1 MQVGIS
7 NIGWQPDMVSKNT
20 EIALNLGFDY
30 IESAYIKA
38 PLSKSVY
45 AIQGV
50 FYGSGISSFF
60 DSSCYDYLCK
70 VVDYCLENNVK
81 VITLGSPS
89 MRIGNKKSMLD
100 LLMRIDNYIDKRDC
114 IVCVEPNARKYGG
127 EYYYTLDEIVDDIE
141 SLYSIKT
148 MIDSGNLY
156 LEGLNSVVEFE
167 KHKEY
172 IYHVHIS
179 TPDLEP
185 VTLYKEYA
193 NIISDIKNLGYNG
206 NVTYEFMKSYDLNKE
221 IENFLKKVYQN
232 DISLFI

>member
-221 IENFLKKVYQN
+221 IKNFLKEVWQHGME
-232 DISLFI
+232 II

>member
-7 NIGWQPDMVSKNT
+7 NIGWQLDVVSKNT
-20 EIALNLGFDY
+20 EIALDLGFDY

-50 FYGSGISSFF
+50 FYGSGISSFL
-60 DSSCYDYLCK
+60 DSRCYDHLCK

-89 MRIGNKKSMLD
+89 MRVGSKDNIIE
-100 LLMRIDNYIDKRDC
+100 LLVRIDEYINKRDC
-114 IVCVEPNARKYGG
+114 IICIEPNARKYGG
-127 EYYYTLDEIVDDIE
+127 EYYYTLDEIVNDIGY
-141 SLYSIKT
+141 LCSIKT

-172 IYHVHIS
+172 VHHFHIS

-185 VTLYKEYA
+185 VSLYKEYA
-193 NIISDIKNLGYNG
+193 NIIADIKNLGYNG

-221 IENFLKKVYQN
+221 IENFLKEVWKHGME
-232 DISLFI
+232 II

>member
-156 LEGLNSVVEFE
+156 LEGLNSVVELE

>member
-206 NVTYEFMKSYDLNKE
+206 NVTYEVIRFK
-221 IENFLKKVYQN
+221 
-232 DISLFI
+232 

>member
-7 NIGWQPDMVSKNT
+7 NIGWQLDVVSKNT
-20 EIALNLGFDY
+20 EIALDLGFNY

-50 FYGSGISSFF
+50 FYGSGISSFL
-60 DSSCYDYLCK
+60 DPSCYDHLCK

-89 MRIGNKKSMLD
+89 MRVGSKDNMIE
-100 LLMRIDNYIDKRDC
+100 LLVRIDEYINKRDC
-114 IVCVEPNARKYGG
+114 IVCIEPNARKYGG
-127 EYYYTLDEIVDDIE
+127 EYYYTLDEIVDDIRY
-141 SLYSIKT
+141 LYSIKT

-156 LEGLNSVVEFE
+156 LEGLDPIVEFK

-172 IYHVHIS
+172 IHHVHIS

-185 VTLYKEYA
+185 VSSSKEYA

-206 NVTYEFMKSYDLNKE
+206 NVTYEVMKSYDLNKE
-221 IENFLKKVYQN
+221 VEKFLKEVWQEDN
-232 DISLFI
+232 

>member
-81 VITLGSPS
+81 VITLGSSS

-185 VTLYKEYA
+185 VSLYKESA
-193 NIISDIKNLGYNG
+193 NIIFDIKNLGYNG

>member
-167 KHKEY
+167 KHKEH

-221 IENFLKKVYQN
+221 IENFLEKVYQN

>member
-127 EYYYTLDEIVDDIE
+127 EYYYTLDEIVDDIQ

>member
-60 DSSCYDYLCK
+60 DSRCYDYLCK

-127 EYYYTLDEIVDDIE
+127 EYYYTLDEIVDDIQ

>member
-89 MRIGNKKSMLD
+89 MRIGSKKSMLD